1 MQTAIAPTLLP
12 HTSVGTCP
20 QHGHPNTKYPSSLT
34 SSICIN
40 WNVLP
45 CLLTHF
51 PKGGNLMSMFILL
64 GQAPEVLCFWSV
76 SGRSLLGPVSKA
88 WLDVVGQT
96 TKVTCPPTSVETGCL
111 GRGHGPVSHPNTFPE
126 KGKLSPWVSR
136 DPAIPPWPGDYPKS
150 PSLFLMSNLTKILC
164 LVLVKSF
171 FASLLPECF
180 WFIQE
185 EKYRL
190 WFRKWF

>member
-1 MQTAIAPTLLP
+1 MAWPTEQGQVGQDEEGQQIRCGPEHGTQEVWGPVKGGFQVKFDPATQYFTGMQTAIAPTLLP

-88 WLDVVGQT
+88 
-96 TKVTCPPTSVETGCL
+96 
-111 GRGHGPVSHPNTFPE
+111 
-126 KGKLSPWVSR
+126 
-136 DPAIPPWPGDYPKS
+136 
-150 PSLFLMSNLTKILC
+150 
-164 LVLVKSF
+164 
-171 FASLLPECF
+171 
-180 WFIQE
+180 
-185 EKYRL
+185 
-190 WFRKWF
+190 